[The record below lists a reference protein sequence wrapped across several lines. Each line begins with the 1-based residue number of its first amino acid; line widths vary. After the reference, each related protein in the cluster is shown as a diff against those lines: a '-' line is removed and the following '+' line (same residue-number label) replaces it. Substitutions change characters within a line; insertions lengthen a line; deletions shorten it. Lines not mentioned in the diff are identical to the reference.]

1 MLIPNPTGFLVLKVI
16 RILVQAFLASYS
28 SLEEFGK
35 FHGVS
40 VVSIEVVIIGF
51 VVMLLRYPV
60 ISFNDTIDKILLL

>member
-1 MLIPNPTGFLVLKVI
+1 MLIPNLTGFLVLKVI

-28 SLEEFGK
+28 SLEGFGK
-35 FHGVS
+35 FHRVS

-51 VVMLLRYPV
+51 VVMLLRYSV

>member
-28 SLEEFGK
+28 SLEGFGK

>member
-1 MLIPNPTGFLVLKVI
+1 MLISNPTGFLVLKVI

-28 SLEEFGK
+28 SLERFGK